1 MEGLQLEVEGVRLAK
16 EKLCGDVDVM
26 VRFESHR
33 IVVIM
38 CQFCNKN
45 VYLRIGRSLT
55 VGCLV
60 GNERVIVE
68 NDPLRRFD

>member
-38 CQFCNKN
+38 CQFCNKMYTFESD
-45 VYLRIGRSLT
+45 VL
-55 VGCLV
+55 
-60 GNERVIVE
+60 
-68 NDPLRRFD
+68 